1 MNQNTPKYLST
12 VIGTAFA
19 VSLAGAGVAH
29 ASQNPFQVTEVTPAS
44 IQVAEA
50 ECGGNKQPAEAECGA
65 NKAAPKEASCGA
77 DKAGKQATEAS
88 CGADKKGAEKK
99 VIREASCGEAKCGS
113 NK

>member
-1 MNQNTPKYLST
+1 MSNYTPKYLST

-19 VSLAGAGVAH
+19 VSLTGAGVAH
-29 ASQNPFQVTEVTPAS
+29 ASQNPFQVTEVAPPS

-50 ECGGNKQPAEAECGA
+50 ECGGNKGPAEAECGA

-88 CGADKKGAEKK
+88 CGANKQEKKK

>member
-29 ASQNPFQVTEVTPAS
+29 ASQNPFQVTEVAPAS

-50 ECGGNKQPAEAECGA
+50 ECGANKQPAEAECGA
-65 NKAAPKEASCGA
+65 NKAAKKTEAAEANCGANKKEAE
-77 DKAGKQATEAS
+77 K
-88 CGADKKGAEKK
+88 KK

-113 NK
+113 DKK